1 MMAGRFHFSLE
12 KILKLR
18 ESLENSRATELE
30 RSRQAL
36 DKEENTFSDMQ
47 NEKERHLKSKN
58 RKNSRINLLD
68 LSISEGYLET
78 LNNGLDE
85 QSKQVEK
92 SRDKMNDDRE
102 KLTQASRD
110 KKVMENLKDKRWQG
124 YKRDLNKK
132 ELLLNSE
139 LALRMGSKQ

>member
-1 MMAGRFHFSLE
+1 MAGRFHFSLE

-36 DKEENTFSDMQ
+36 DKEENTLSDMQ

>member
-36 DKEENTFSDMQ
+36 DKEENTLSDMQ